1 MIDVPMTPEQRDHF
15 AAAMQ
20 SIVRSRFDGSKR
32 AAYTAAGVNSAT
44 WARVE
49 AGESVKPHTLVKIVG
64 ALFPR
69 TEGDWRKLFTDDG
82 KSLLLTYW
90 DVNGLHPDDA
100 GDLERVLGLVDDP
113 HAEQVT
119 SITEAASELRRIR
132 VKIAQLEYRLTRLEQ
147 HVEFDPFHD
156 WEITKVE
163 PGLSVVDDSVVDLV
177 AADEQDQS
185 ISGEQESPDTP

>member
-1 MIDVPMTPEQRDHF
+1 
-15 AAAMQ
+15 MQ

-44 WARVE
+44 WARIE
-49 AGESVKPHTLVKIVG
+49 AAETVKPHTLAKVVG

-69 TEGDWRKLFTDDG
+69 TEGDWRKLFPDDG
-82 KSLLLTYW
+82 TGLVLTYW
-90 DVNGLHPDDA
+90 DVNGIHPDEA
-100 GDLERVLGLVDDP
+100 GDFERMFGISDDP
-113 HAEQVT
+113 DAEPVE
-119 SITEAASELRRIR
+119 SVEGAARELRRLR
-132 VKIAQLEYRLTRLEQ
+132 GQIARLEYRLGRLEQ

-156 WEITKVE
+156 WEIKRS
-163 PGLSVVDDSVVDLV
+163 GLSVVDDSVDDLV